1 MELFNLIIVFG
12 SLFTFMF
19 IGIPVAFSIGLA
31 SFVALWLHGS
41 WQMVAVA
48 AQRIYWGATS
58 FVLLAV
64 PFFILSGF
72 LMNSSGMT
80 KRITDFAELLVGRF
94 TGGMGHVNVLTS
106 MIFAGMSGSSVA
118 DASGIGVI
126 EMEMM
131 RKAGY
136 DEAFSAAIT
145 AASATIGP
153 VIPPSIPF
161 VIYGAMTGTS
171 IGKLFLAGIMPGVC
185 MGIALMIA
193 VYIVARKRGY
203 GKIERKYTFSE
214 ALKVLLNGLM
224 ASGSFVIIIGGILS
238 GFFTPTEA
246 GIVACLY
253 ALFIGFIVYRELK
266 ITDLIKILWIS
277 VQSSV
282 KILFIVGVAAL
293 FSYSLTLMRAPQ
305 LLASYLGGL
314 AHNPYLFLLATNVIL
329 LILGC
334 FMETIS
340 IMLLA
345 VPVLL
350 PIARSIGID
359 PVHFGVVVTL
369 NLMIGQLTPPIG
381 VLLYAVTT
389 VSKAPFKEILR
400 ELWPYLIAL
409 LVVLVAT
416 TYWSDLVM
424 WIPRRVFP

>member
-1 MELFNLIIVFG
+1 
-12 SLFTFMF
+12 
-19 IGIPVAFSIGLA
+19 
-31 SFVALWLHGS
+31 LWLHGS

-118 DASGIGVI
+118 DASGVGVI

-171 IGKLFLAGIMPGVC
+171 VGKLFLAGIMPGMC

-203 GKIERKYTFSE
+203 KRIERRYTFRE
-214 ALKVLLNGLM
+214 TLRVLLNGLI
-224 ASGSFVIIIGGILS
+224 ASGSFIIIIGGILS

-253 ALFIGFIVYRELK
+253 ALLIGFIVYRELK
-266 ITDLIKILWIS
+266 MSDFIKILWVS

-282 KILFIVGVAAL
+282 KILFIVGTAAF
-293 FSYSLTLMRAPQ
+293 FSYSLTLMKAPQ
-305 LLASYLGGL
+305 LVASYLGGL
-314 AHNPYLFLLATNVIL
+314 THNPYLFLLAVNVIL

-340 IMLLA
+340 IMLLT

-350 PIARSIGID
+350 PIARTIGID

-369 NLMIGQLTPPIG
+369 NLMIGQLTPPVG

-389 VSKAPFKEILR
+389 VSKAPLKEILR

-409 LVVLVAT
+409 LLVLVAV
-416 TYWSDLVM
+416 TYWPSLVM